1 MKKLIFL
8 LCLYSF
14 YAFQMAAQNTCD
26 CTTNIVDVDMSGQC
40 KFVLTK
46 ERIGVQNCTNL
57 YIQVNDS
64 NPANRDTI
72 DEPGT
77 FIYLL
82 INTNGTR
89 ICNGWLNAFSRSK
102 PNLDS
107 VNYTKDTLI
116 YTKIFEF
123 LRSGYSV
130 GRAGTFESPLNA
142 PFKMTSDG
150 QLPETFFDT
159 IPNLGL
165 PYFSPAC
172 KISNCTLKLSFTD
185 EVIYSNC
192 AKLQTNPLYATI
204 VRTWTVEDCNGNTHS
219 TIQYIYFKRPK
230 AKDFTWNFNKAM
242 ERTIKLNYGECTLDP
257 RLIPINACFPIAK
270 ESKLGIN
277 DYQMDYTL
285 SFATQFDTVCNGQG
299 LTVTR
304 RFIIT
309 DDCTN
314 SIIDSFKITLNP
326 NGDLTKWASIPVEKT
341 LIDLQQYCLTTF
353 YRDHQFLIDAFKLSV
368 NSPCKPILIRLSIQ
382 HLDLTNF
389 NEEKWVE
396 ATTFNNGLIYYLTG
410 GKYRLLVSAIDSCNN
425 IHLETIPFQIIS
437 TLEEVIP
444 DCLNSF
450 DVRLEA
456 NGQKKY
462 LRIPKSDLIPTFQPN
477 NCSNFALAVRRLID
491 SNCLNNYLSNPD
503 YDLDKDGNVIEHFQ
517 RVTSGQFQ
525 NKFYSPWMPYIELF
539 ECDDST
545 SVHYESQY
553 RSATGRNFSYTCSN
567 TIQVVDKIRLQLKF
581 EEHVFFKNQQACIP
595 LIVDGFRGINASE
608 FSIQFDPS
616 LLKFEEAKTHP
627 ALGPGEFIF
636 RSGSAANTIWFS
648 WVEWREKPIFL
659 QPRTSLLELCF
670 TPLSIGSSSISID
683 TLNRLEFHSPLI
695 PIEFSTLPGQ
705 IQIKEPGDYT
715 LPIQNLNTDSIKIQT
730 NKSGKLDISKT
741 KIFPNPSSDKLF
753 IQLPPGIPAT
763 GALCL
768 KDLYGRVLIEKT
780 INAQQET
787 LDLNGIVQ
795 GIYFLEINIQNT
807 ILAQRVLV
815 LKP

>member
-1 MKKLIFL
+1 MKKLLFV

-26 CTTNIVDVDMSGQC
+26 CSSSTVDVDMNGQC

-46 ERIGVQNCTNL
+46 ERIGVQNCPNL

-64 NPANRDTI
+64 NPGNRDTI
-72 DEPGT
+72 DEPGS

-89 ICNGWLNAFSRSK
+89 ICNGWINAFSRSTLI
-102 PNLDS
+102 LDS

-123 LRSGYSV
+123 LRSGYSI
-130 GRAGTFESPLNA
+130 GRTGAFESPLYA

-150 QLPETFFDT
+150 QLLETFLDT
-159 IPNLGL
+159 VPNLGL

-192 AKLQTNPLYATI
+192 TKLQTNPLYATI
-204 VRTWTVEDCNGNTHS
+204 VRTWTVEDCNGNTNS

-230 AKDFTWNFNKAM
+230 AKDFIWNFNKTE

-270 ESKLGIN
+270 ESRIGIN

-299 LTVTR
+299 LAVTR
-304 RFIIT
+304 RFAIT

-314 SIIDSFKITLNP
+314 DIIDSFKITLSP
-326 NGDLTKWASIPVEKT
+326 NGDLTKWASIPAEKA
-341 LIDLQQYCLTTF
+341 LIDLQQYCVATF
-353 YRDHQFLIDAFKLSV
+353 YRDHKFLIDAFKLSV
-368 NSPCKPILIRLSIQ
+368 NSPCKPTLIRLSVQ

-396 ATTFNNGLIYYLTG
+396 ATIYNNGLIYYLTG
-410 GKYRLLVSAIDSCNN
+410 GKYRLLVSTIDSCNN

-437 TLEEVIP
+437 SLDEVIP

-450 DVRLEA
+450 DVKLEA

-462 LRIPKSDLIPTFQPN
+462 LRIPKSELIPAFQPN

-491 SNCLNNYLSNPD
+491 PNCLDSYLSNPD

-517 RVTSGQFQ
+517 RVTSGKFQ

-539 ECDDST
+539 DCDDST
-545 SVHYESQY
+545 SIYYESQY
-553 RSATGRNFSYTCSN
+553 RSATGRDFSYSCSN
-567 TIQVVDKIRLQLKF
+567 TIQVVDKINLRLKF
-581 EEHVFFKNQQACIP
+581 EEHVFFKNQQVCVP
-595 LIVDGFRGINASE
+595 LIADGFRGINASE
-608 FSIQFDPS
+608 FSMQFDPR
-616 LLKFEEAKTHP
+616 LLKFEKAKTHP
-627 ALGPGEFIF
+627 ALGAGEFIF
-636 RSGSAANTIWFS
+636 SSGAAANTIWFS

-659 QPRTSLLELCF
+659 QPRTTLFELCF

-683 TLNRLEFHSPLI
+683 TTNRMEFYSPLI
-695 PIEFSTLPGQ
+695 PIEFSTSPGQ

-715 LPIQNLNTDSIKIQT
+715 LPIQNLIADSLKMQT
-730 NKSGKLDISKT
+730 NKSGKLDISTT
-741 KIFPNPSSDKLF
+741 KIFPNPSTDKLF
-753 IQLPPGIPAT
+753 IHLSPGMPTT
-763 GALCL
+763 GTLYF
-768 KDLYGRVLIEKT
+768 KDIYGRVLLKKT
-780 INAQQET
+780 INTQEEM
-787 LDLNGIVQ
+787 LDLHEVAQ
-795 GIYFLEINIQNT
+795 GVHFLELKIENT
-807 ILAQRVLV
+807 MLVRRVV
-815 LKP
+815 VVKP